1 MPEIVDDKSQYCIP
15 FLLDRLRVHT
25 ERHRGNP
32 STPPFFIGLN
42 GVQGAGKTV
51 LVSALN
57 DTLRSEPYS
66 LSVVTLSLDDIYLTH
81 ADQVALAQAH
91 PSNPLLQHRGQPS
104 THDLTL
110 GEEVFASLAAERPT
124 AIPQYDKSAFEGQ
137 GDRVPKAQWK
147 VVNQE
152 GQDKVKVV
160 IFEGWCVGF
169 RAWDD
174 QTLRAKW
181 EAAVRQKENGEY
193 DGRLGHVKFE
203 DVKAVN
209 DALKRYD
216 VLTEWVSSVI
226 EDFTIKRF
234 ADIGFLRSKLDALI
248 HIDAENLRFVYEWRQ
263 EQERTLRAAK
273 GTGMTE
279 EQVNHFVDGY
289 YPSYELFT
297 ESLCEGAF
305 KPAPHNPSASS
316 SDWQGRQLCL
326 VVNRNRRVQEV
337 IKI

>member
-1 MPEIVDDKSQYCIP
+1 MPEILDDKSQHCIP

-57 DTLRSEPYS
+57 DTLQSEPYS
-66 LSVVTLSLDDIYLTH
+66 LSVVTLSLDDIYLDH
-81 ADQVALAQAH
+81 ADQVALAQTH
-91 PSNPLLQHRGQPS
+91 HSNPLLQHRGQPS
-104 THDLTL
+104 THDLAL

-147 VVNQE
+147 VVNEE

-181 EAAVRQKENGEY
+181 EAAVRQKESGEY

-203 DVKAVN
+203 DVNVVN

-216 VLTEWVSSVI
+216 ILT
-226 EDFTIKRF
+226 D
-234 ADIGFLRSKLDALI
+234 KLDALI
-248 HIDAENLRFVYEWRQ
+248 HIDAENPHFVYEWRQ

-297 ESLCEGAF
+297 ETLRDGAF
-305 KPAPHNPSASS
+305 KPASHNLSTST
-316 SDWQGRQLCL
+316 SDWKGRQLCL
-326 VVNRNRRVQEV
+326 VVDRNRRVQEV
-337 IKI
+337 TKI